1 VEALLSQW
9 SADDA
14 AAAEPQT
21 SPSRPVPKV
30 APEAVAVQPERS
42 VRPRA
47 QLPVDRPPTVM
58 LVEKSRKSQETLRR
72 FLQNLGYRVLLTESP
87 RRALS
92 RFASRPLP
100 ADCLVI
106 SAQELGDEAVE
117 AFNQLSAD
125 AFFADVPAILIASSR
140 QEGVL
145 EAAHFDDRR
154 RLLQIPINS
163 EKVVSLLADLIPSS
177 ASGSAVAG

>member
-1 VEALLSQW
+1 
-9 SADDA
+9 
-14 AAAEPQT
+14 
-21 SPSRPVPKV
+21 
-30 APEAVAVQPERS
+30 
-42 VRPRA
+42 
-47 QLPVDRPPTVM
+47 M

-87 RRALS
+87 RRALT

-117 AFNQLSAD
+117 VFNELSQD
-125 AFFADVPAILIASSR
+125 SFYSEVPAILIASGW
-140 QEGVL
+140 QEEVL
-145 EAAHFDDRR
+145 QAAQFDDRR

-163 EKVVSLLADLIPSS
+163 EKMISLLKDLIPSS

>member
-1 VEALLSQW
+1 
-9 SADDA
+9 
-14 AAAEPQT
+14 
-21 SPSRPVPKV
+21 
-30 APEAVAVQPERS
+30 
-42 VRPRA
+42 
-47 QLPVDRPPTVM
+47 M
-58 LVEKSRKSQETLRR
+58 LVEKSRKSQESLRR

-100 ADCLVI
+100 ADCLLI

-117 AFNQLSAD
+117 AFNELSRD
-125 AFFADVPAILIASSR
+125 AFYAEVPAILIVSGR

-145 EAAHFDDRR
+145 EAAEFDDRR

-163 EKVVSLLADLIPSS
+163 EKMISLLADLIPSS